1 MRPQRIWY
9 TEDSGK
15 GVSTLFQNIQHFS
28 HTQKPVNEDACGF
41 GRSFLF
47 VLDGATGLGKREFMH
62 AGSDAHWL
70 SGSIRDRLLREL
82 PQGSDPITV
91 LKEELHRLRSQYLQ
105 AARTMPSAA
114 ETPSACIALFYERG
128 DWLYYF
134 GMGDCY
140 GVVEL
145 KNGQVEVISDP
156 ILEELDQQALMRM
169 KEISRKQQIPFFEA
183 RRQIQ
188 ELLMHN
194 RMCRN
199 QPGGYHALDLEWD
212 RLEEIE
218 IHQWKK
224 SDVRRVLC
232 ASDGFY
238 EIMNYG
244 IVDDPKELMDQLSLH
259 GQEVVQWLFSAQ
271 DADAQAERCPRFKH
285 RDDCTYVYAE
295 TEE

>member
-82 PQGSDPITV
+82 PQGSDPIIV

-114 ETPSACIALFYERG
+114 ETPSACIALFYEWG

-169 KEISRKQQIPFFEA
+169 KEISRIQQIPFFEA
-183 RRQIQ
+183 AD
-188 ELLMHN
+188 
-194 RMCRN
+194 
-199 QPGGYHALDLEWD
+199 PGTIDA
-212 RLEEIE
+212 
-218 IHQWKK
+218 Q
-224 SDVRRVLC
+224 SDVPQPSRRLSCTGSGMGSTGRDRDPPVEEERC
-232 ASDGFY
+232 ASGALCQRW
-238 EIMNYG
+238 
-244 IVDDPKELMDQLSLH
+244 VL
-259 GQEVVQWLFSAQ
+259 
-271 DADAQAERCPRFKH
+271 
-285 RDDCTYVYAE
+285 
-295 TEE
+295 

>member
-82 PQGSDPITV
+82 PQGADPIIV

-128 DWLYYF
+128 D
-134 GMGDCY
+134 
-140 GVVEL
+140 
-145 KNGQVEVISDP
+145 
-156 ILEELDQQALMRM
+156 
-169 KEISRKQQIPFFEA
+169 
-183 RRQIQ
+183 
-188 ELLMHN
+188 
-194 RMCRN
+194 
-199 QPGGYHALDLEWD
+199 
-212 RLEEIE
+212 
-218 IHQWKK
+218 
-224 SDVRRVLC
+224 
-232 ASDGFY
+232 
-238 EIMNYG
+238 
-244 IVDDPKELMDQLSLH
+244 SL
-259 GQEVVQWLFSAQ
+259 
-271 DADAQAERCPRFKH
+271 
-285 RDDCTYVYAE
+285 
-295 TEE
+295 